1 MLKRIVFVL
10 FFLFTAANAIAQD
23 LPRTEARVVWLP
35 IDRSYQEKD
44 SLIAF
49 LSGVS
54 NIGLQNRQLLKGY
67 QSSADEIPGIRPKK
81 DFLETGAGF
90 IYAADSIQ
98 VAFIRMYNPA
108 DTLERGDMISL
119 QMQVPQ
125 LPYRGVFSELAF
137 NGIIFTDAEKNPL
150 YTLDYLFHHDS
161 RELEDSLFGVIIKS
175 LHSTY
180 ELVKDRPELPAS
192 LLAKV
197 TAGRFKNRIPLEII
211 RDVTRKD
218 LEAFFMYT
226 KAYPVGYMG
235 KNYRASESFAGWL
248 VSNSPYSVGEV
259 KQGLF
264 PFYKNPVEFRKRL
277 PEFKADV
284 LKEHTASTLATD
296 VIGLSDAF
304 KFEEAHQLADFTIAL
319 AEGVNDTMAKPMVYI
334 CKAQIYLDQE
344 KYMESVAW
352 CDKAI
357 KAALL
362 AGDRDIEIQAIIKK
376 GYCYFKV
383 SKYPQTESVLSNAVE
398 KLNQYRIMLSERDY
412 NNNHRKIL
420 EYRSSIRYKAGR
432 YDEALQLLDSAISFN
447 NRINSYDAQISNAG
461 YYGFI
466 GKVYNDQGKPG
477 EALVALQKAVT
488 IYRNNSD
495 LLNSAITVND
505 IAYSYYKQ
513 GNYRQ
518 SIEQAGKALNN
529 LLEQQD
535 FNNAGYSMSLTGS
548 CYWQMGLYDSAL
560 SAHHASVALREK
572 SGNKSGQAYSWTR
585 LGDLY
590 KESGSKKLSMQAY
603 AKAAELYRSLADS
616 AGMAEV
622 YTARGQVYLDDE
634 NYKNAAIEFEKAN
647 GISHKSTVEALYKLG
662 ISWSSIDTVKARKY
676 HQEARLNSISDGNT
690 EYQFYASGAL
700 ARLAYSKQDM
710 ATGDFY
716 YDECKRL
723 SKQMNT
729 AIADAQCL
737 SLLAYKYEADTQLD
751 SALLYYRKAMAIT
764 DTVNR
769 SSSVDHMN
777 NIASIYIAMGD
788 FREAEEILNLAIRVA
803 REISDSLSLGSTL
816 QFSSFLYSRTAEF
829 AKGLA
834 NNDSALAIF
843 TRSGHRIRLAGTY
856 ATRATLYSSMGDNK
870 ESILANLYAD
880 SLYNE
885 ELQKKQQ
892 GILYNNIGIVYMSQ
906 GDYPTA
912 LKYLQKSLATLPK
925 GVINEDYLLTQG
937 NVAECYIGLKKY
949 KEARSL
955 LMDYL
960 PKARKLKL
968 NRIASGMAQVA
979 GKLSLQEQKFSD
991 AISYYTEAW
1000 QFASASGEKE
1010 KALEALINLG
1020 RIYRKQGKPDT
1031 AAVRIREAVALS
1043 LKYKLAGSWEA
1054 FYESGLFSY
1063 EAKQYDTAVVYF
1075 KEAVGLLERL
1085 TDRLYGGEAAKK
1097 IFNNDPRK
1105 SDLFNKITF
1114 SYYNLGDINQ
1124 AWSYANRSNIAGIRE
1139 LSGSLT
1145 TNSSDAEKNEALK
1158 KLFSLQESKKAL
1170 EGTLEKQ
1177 EGVARQETLK
1187 KIEILEADYN
1197 NFLSDVVELYPDLG
1211 TYFSKSNADEFNKYK
1226 SKLPSDVAVALYLLN
1241 DKTLMIFTLTNEKLA
1256 VDTMTVDLAP
1266 RISRFIEAIK
1276 NTNKQTGTGPLSLR
1290 SDPVD
1295 EDKTASTADFTD
1307 LSGDLYQ
1314 VLIQSVAD
1322 KINGKEKLCIIP
1334 TGVFSNMPFQCL
1346 GRKQEGNSFRFLIE
1360 DHTVFFTNKMSVFS
1374 DSMQQPVPKNNYSF
1388 AAFGVPDATLR
1399 FNIDEVKTIGKMFGS
1414 DSTVYTDTRAT
1425 ESMAKQSL
1433 VTKKFI
1439 HFATHGVLNYS
1450 TDYSMSYLKLLPD
1463 KDSTQGN
1470 NGKLTMREIQRLGI
1484 TDCSMVILS
1493 ACQTAV
1499 SKELVK
1505 GWSISPANS
1514 FLISNVKT
1522 VVASL
1527 WKVAD
1532 EPTSLLMQYFYE
1544 NLPVMGKAEA
1554 LRQAQVRLSK
1564 DPRFVH
1570 PNYWGAFVLYGDW
1583 R

>member
-67 QSSADEIPGIRPKK
+67 QSSVDEIPGIRPKK

-90 IYAADSIQ
+90 IYSADSIQ

-108 DTLERGDMISL
+108 DTLGRGDMISL

-137 NGIIFTDAEKNPL
+137 NGIIFTDAKKNPL

-161 RELEDSLFGVIIKS
+161 RELEDSLFGVIIES

-235 KNYRASESFAGWL
+235 KYYRASESFAGWL
-248 VSNSPYSVGEV
+248 ISNSPYSVGEV

-264 PFYKNPVEFRKRL
+264 PFYKNPVEFRERL
-277 PEFKADV
+277 PEYKADV

-334 CKAQIYLDQE
+334 CKAQVYLDQE

-383 SKYPQTESVLSNAVE
+383 SKYPQTESVLNNAVE
-398 KLNQYRIMLSERDY
+398 KLNQYRTVLGERVY

-548 CYWQMGLYDSAL
+548 CYWQMGMYDSAL

-634 NYKNAAIEFEKAN
+634 NFKNAAIEFEKAN

-662 ISWSSIDTVKARKY
+662 ISWSSIDSVKARKY

-700 ARLAYSKQDM
+700 ARLAYSKQDRT
-710 ATGDFY
+710 TGDFY

-729 AIADAQCL
+729 ALAEAQCL
-737 SLLAYKYEADTQLD
+737 SLLAYKYESDTQLD

-777 NIASIYIAMGD
+777 SIASIYIAMGD
-788 FREAEEILNLAIRVA
+788 FREAEDVLNLAIRVA

-843 TRSGHRIRLAGTY
+843 TKSGHLIRLAGTY

-912 LKYLQKSLATLPK
+912 LKYLQKSLAT
-925 GVINEDYLLTQG
+925 
-937 NVAECYIGLKKY
+937 
-949 KEARSL
+949 
-955 LMDYL
+955 
-960 PKARKLKL
+960 
-968 NRIASGMAQVA
+968 
-979 GKLSLQEQKFSD
+979 
-991 AISYYTEAW
+991 
-1000 QFASASGEKE
+1000 
-1010 KALEALINLG
+1010 
-1020 RIYRKQGKPDT
+1020 
-1031 AAVRIREAVALS
+1031 
-1043 LKYKLAGSWEA
+1043 
-1054 FYESGLFSY
+1054 
-1063 EAKQYDTAVVYF
+1063 
-1075 KEAVGLLERL
+1075 
-1085 TDRLYGGEAAKK
+1085 
-1097 IFNNDPRK
+1097 
-1105 SDLFNKITF
+1105 
-1114 SYYNLGDINQ
+1114 
-1124 AWSYANRSNIAGIRE
+1124 
-1139 LSGSLT
+1139 
-1145 TNSSDAEKNEALK
+1145 
-1158 KLFSLQESKKAL
+1158 
-1170 EGTLEKQ
+1170 
-1177 EGVARQETLK
+1177 
-1187 KIEILEADYN
+1187 
-1197 NFLSDVVELYPDLG
+1197 
-1211 TYFSKSNADEFNKYK
+1211 
-1226 SKLPSDVAVALYLLN
+1226 
-1241 DKTLMIFTLTNEKLA
+1241 
-1256 VDTMTVDLAP
+1256 
-1266 RISRFIEAIK
+1266 
-1276 NTNKQTGTGPLSLR
+1276 
-1290 SDPVD
+1290 
-1295 EDKTASTADFTD
+1295 
-1307 LSGDLYQ
+1307 
-1314 VLIQSVAD
+1314 
-1322 KINGKEKLCIIP
+1322 
-1334 TGVFSNMPFQCL
+1334 
-1346 GRKQEGNSFRFLIE
+1346 
-1360 DHTVFFTNKMSVFS
+1360 
-1374 DSMQQPVPKNNYSF
+1374 
-1388 AAFGVPDATLR
+1388 
-1399 FNIDEVKTIGKMFGS
+1399 
-1414 DSTVYTDTRAT
+1414 
-1425 ESMAKQSL
+1425 
-1433 VTKKFI
+1433 
-1439 HFATHGVLNYS
+1439 
-1450 TDYSMSYLKLLPD
+1450 
-1463 KDSTQGN
+1463 
-1470 NGKLTMREIQRLGI
+1470 
-1484 TDCSMVILS
+1484 
-1493 ACQTAV
+1493 
-1499 SKELVK
+1499 
-1505 GWSISPANS
+1505 
-1514 FLISNVKT
+1514 
-1522 VVASL
+1522 
-1527 WKVAD
+1527 
-1532 EPTSLLMQYFYE
+1532 
-1544 NLPVMGKAEA
+1544 
-1554 LRQAQVRLSK
+1554 
-1564 DPRFVH
+1564 
-1570 PNYWGAFVLYGDW
+1570 
-1583 R
+1583 